1 MAEYNSWEPTLDG
14 LEGNMM
20 AQPRVFGHDAKGLTA
35 GTGAIANTG
44 KRGAVI
50 YNGKNEAQDI
60 TIVTEAGTQVVFKS
74 VQPGTVVGDKTPML
88 ATKLIVGVDCVA
100 IY

>member
-1 MAEYNSWEPTLDG
+1 MAEFNPGWEPTLDG

-20 AQPRVFGHDAKGLTA
+20 AQPRVFGHDAVALTA

-50 YNGKNEAQDI
+50 YNGGAAQNI
-60 TIVTEAGTQVVFKS
+60 TIVTEGGTEVIFKS

-88 ATKLIVGVDCVA
+88 ATKLLVGTDCVA